1 MEGGGVQE
9 DALSS
14 FVAVTGAD
22 PALALDILSA
32 AGGDI
37 EAAVH
42 MYNEMMGLS
51 HSSESDGQPPPPYP
65 GPTNTDEEMEQ
76 VLKESRE
83 AQLMK
88 ESQQMKEESRP
99 SRKWLR
105 KKGIVC
111 VKPDILDSFRQ
122 ESKFKCSRVD
132 VGEEL
137 VPTID
142 EKFFQ
147 HTFLFPDVM
156 GQEPRDFAEFLS
168 NDLLELSH
176 KSALEKTGWCVCD
189 ELNPLTQLSCIK
201 GSV

>member
-1 MEGGGVQE
+1 MPA
-9 DALSS
+9 DSLSS

-22 PALALDILSA
+22 PALAQDILSA
-32 AGGDI
+32 AGGDV

-42 MYNEMMGLS
+42 MYNEMMGLD
-51 HSSESDGQPPPPYP
+51 HLSSADDQPPPPYP
-65 GPTNTDEEMEQ
+65 GPSDTDEEMEQ
-76 VLKESRE
+76 VLRESRE
-83 AQLMK
+83 AHLKK
-88 ESQQMKEESRP
+88 ESEQMKEDSGA
-99 SRKWLR
+99 SQKWLR

-111 VKPDILDSFRQ
+111 VKPDVLDRFHQ

-137 VPTID
+137 VSTID

-156 GQEPRDFAEFLS
+156 GQDPPDFVEFLS

-176 KSALEKTGWCVCD
+176 KSALEKTG
-189 ELNPLTQLSCIK
+189 
-201 GSV
+201 

>member
-1 MEGGGVQE
+1 MEGGGVPE
-9 DALSS
+9 DTLSS

-22 PALALDILSA
+22 PALAQDILSA
-32 AGGDI
+32 AGDDV

-51 HSSESDGQPPPPYP
+51 HPFSADDHPPPPYP
-65 GPTNTDEEMEQ
+65 GPAATDEEMEQ
-76 VLKESRE
+76 VLRESRE
-83 AQLMK
+83 AHLEK
-88 ESQQMKEESRP
+88 EAQQKKEESRP

-111 VKPDILDSFRQ
+111 VKPDVLDKFRQ

-137 VPTID
+137 IPTVD

-147 HTFLFPDVM
+147 HTFLFPDVT
-156 GQEPRDFAEFLS
+156 GQDPLDFVEFLS

-176 KSALEKTGWCVCD
+176 KSALEKTG
-189 ELNPLTQLSCIK
+189 
-201 GSV
+201 